1 MSKIS
6 EHIFGLY
13 NQLIDDEVQPIDE
26 SVVDDAIGVINTINV
41 TNADSLFYFLAAMNL
56 LNAAIKTAKH
66 KSQLFYGF
74 IKTRVSKIADSI
86 LQNPS
91 SYKDTS
97 VYYDETQKCMYFE
110 VYDVIFSFHQ
120 IQETKLIKN
129 IASKNDRI
137 QWTGIRLQRIAQN
150 IFLYAKQLNIDSDK
164 LSDDMD
170 TQTTN
175 NSNGNNNCL
184 NAVNPNLFPCPDC
197 GKKISVHAK
206 ICPQCGNDLC
216 ACNELLDGIKEGY
229 SLKISYSG
237 TVCLG
242 KLETQN
248 DRFITLRLSDDKWV
262 KVRTSAIDSVELID
276 TNEVSTELFA
286 QQAETF
292 FLHIFELSSID
303 KETLISTNATITK
316 NEKIGLTIITDS
328 GETAICVKPGIV
340 GYKKKD
346 CTIGKRVY
354 CGNIS
359 TNGKCYNSI
368 VEMSYGG
375 LIGFFRKAV
384 SYTRNITQA
393 RKSQILSILTYFIKE
408 MTTNPEA
415 FIEIKNF
422 KKKVKNFL
430 GQLDIECD
438 NFSEIDEI
446 SEERTQQVVSVEPQK
461 KEQPKQQLYKTE
473 TEQLLEDSGLPQLKV
488 LGKID
493 LDAIPDKKKNIFNN
507 SSVASTEHI
516 EITAKP
522 SILSSDEVMAFVD
535 KKLPNLSESKCKQL
549 EKELDTLIRNGQKE
563 ECLRQSYQIINTSR
577 PTPKYLRSY
586 LDRIVNTEIALDHTN
601 EALQSL
607 AYLIVLTEQQNDAN
621 VNSIGHLYITM
632 ARLYQKE
639 NNREE
644 ALKAILYAESVKPNN
659 NAITKLKESIQRMDS
674 IGVENQNALSETS
687 ASENVPN
694 DTNDSIN
701 KMLLEDV
708 CQEARRQELLPSN
721 ETIPAEQLFGKAQN
735 KRNDVTES
743 FENKAQLFLEA
754 AGAYYNFKQTSSIMY
769 KISVANYARL
779 KGHGM
784 YARFANLIRNNSGEL
799 SELQAYRDGACSY
812 YVEALGIFNALG
824 ERNHLQELL
833 LKYLQLHFVI
843 SQLEGGKTPDPDWET
858 WTLKQLQQDCLNND
872 SAENFRTLL
881 SSYITVGAAA
891 EGAWGTL
898 ANDADGTGVFTG
910 KCHSMK
916 FRNRAF
922 DLFNEIEHSA
932 IDNNPS
938 VSFNSFVKQIFSHRQ
953 ARIKQLN
960 ACLQNCLDWNFNLF
974 NISLFASMWDSA
986 RSLSSI
992 MTATDIKS
1000 QNTINSIIDIL
1011 KPYASHKSNERYRD
1025 LVSSQTAILKCK
1037 DAIVATTT
1045 YYGRTFF
1052 LPLFD
1057 KWLDEIG
1064 KQIEEKDANALP
1076 NLSISP
1082 DPCYVKIDDNNNS
1095 YIDFVVSNI
1104 GESTTQSFVVNIVI
1118 NNKLYKIEHLTELAA
1133 EECCTESLFTNDIK
1147 GIFSFD
1153 VHFSIVPKYQ
1163 NRELPPME
1171 SEATYEIEEGDY
1183 IKDENDIP
1191 WTISNTP
1198 PDTVFK
1204 GREKNLDTLVSHY
1217 LSKDRSQTYILY
1229 GLTRTGKSS
1238 MLDYLRDRINGQ
1250 SLKEDSSIHIMTF
1263 KWYLN
1268 EFSYIRSSVEDF
1280 WTWAIETNI
1289 YNVLDKTDPKLADA
1303 IDVAYSNSL
1312 PTAGSW
1318 TQADFS
1324 RIIDIL
1330 NEHNFVPLITI
1341 DEFSY
1346 VRDMLKTKL
1355 LDATFVS
1362 TLRNLALTGKAC
1374 FVYAGTYDIKDLPKE
1389 KEYGIVGQMNN
1400 TTPMHINEIDDVF
1413 ANELIDACPQ
1423 ILFDERV
1430 KSYIRTMSGC
1440 VPYWI
1445 QWICKDCGKYAV
1457 AHKKKHLGL
1466 RDVGHV
1472 VDVLTGSVKP
1482 DLLDC
1487 WQALDEENFQNN
1499 QITPGN
1505 IEEQQLITS
1514 LAFLLKDST
1523 PMMGRGISMDELKQL
1538 WEQYSVPSDK
1548 KLKMAKAL
1556 TALEER
1562 KVLKSFTDENREVY
1576 KFRVELFRCFWY
1588 NHHKDIDTILTL

>member
-1 MSKIS
+1 MSTIS

-13 NQLIDDEVQPIDE
+13 NQLVDDEIQPIDE
-26 SVVDDAIGVINTINV
+26 TVVDDAIGVINKISV
-41 TNADSLFYFLAAMNL
+41 SDADSLFYFLAAMNL

-74 IKTRVSKIADSI
+74 IKTRVSKITDLI

-91 SYKDTS
+91 FYTDTS
-97 VYYDETQKCMYFE
+97 VYYDDKQRCMYFE
-110 VYDVIFSFHQ
+110 VYGVIFSFHQ
-120 IQETKLIKN
+120 VQETKLIKN

-197 GKKISVHAK
+197 GKEISVHAK

-237 TVCLG
+237 TVSLG

-248 DRFITLRLSDDKWV
+248 ARFITLRLSDDKRV

-276 TNEVSTELFA
+276 TNEISTELFA

-303 KETLISTNATITK
+303 KETLISTNATIVK
-316 NEKIGLTIITDS
+316 VEKIGLTIITDS
-328 GETAICVKPGIV
+328 GKTAICVKRGIV

-346 CTIGKRVY
+346 CTIGRRVY

-375 LIGFFRKAV
+375 LIGFFCKAV
-384 SYTRNITQA
+384 SYSRNITQA

-408 MTTNPEA
+408 MATNPEA

-446 SEERTQQVVSVEPQK
+446 SEEGTQQVVSVELQK

-473 TEQLLEDSGLPQLKV
+473 TEQLLEGSGLSQLKV

-493 LDAIPDKKKNIFNN
+493 LDAIPGKKKNIVNN

-607 AYLIVLTEQQNDAN
+607 AYLIVLTEQQSDVN

-632 ARLYQKE
+632 ARLYQKD

-674 IGVENQNALSETS
+674 NDINNSDSSSDTS
-687 ASENVPN
+687 TPINGSV
-694 DTNDSIN
+694 DTNDSIS

-708 CQEARRQELLPSN
+708 CQEAKRQELLPSN
-721 ETIPAEQLFGKAQN
+721 EIIPAEQLFGKAQN
-735 KRNDVTES
+735 KRNDATES

-754 AGAYYNFKQTSSIMY
+754 AGAYYNSKQTSSIMY

-784 YARFANLIRNNSGEL
+784 YARFANLIRNNTGEFA
-799 SELQAYRDGACSY
+799 ELQALCDCACSY
-812 YVEALGIFNALG
+812 YIEALGIFNSLG
-824 ERNHLQELL
+824 EKNHLQELL

-843 SQLEGGKTPDPDWET
+843 SQLEGGKTPDSDWED
-858 WTLKQLQQDCLNND
+858 WTLKAKLQEILFGDSNEEQKVFFRSCIAIGASSENSWNTLSGSSDGLMPMFSAFRDDDNLRKKCCNLINSIENANVDSKLTSGTFLKRIIQHRRTRITKLETCLHDCLEWKFDQFDITTFVSLWD
-872 SAENFRTLL
+872 SVLEHSALMTNTDTNSQNIVKEVLN
-881 SSYITVGAAA
+881 
-891 EGAWGTL
+891 TL
-898 ANDADGTGVFTG
+898 ANYAG
-910 KCHSMK
+910 
-916 FRNRAF
+916 
-922 DLFNEIEHSA
+922 
-932 IDNNPS
+932 
-938 VSFNSFVKQIFSHRQ
+938 HRE
-953 ARIKQLN
+953 
-960 ACLQNCLDWNFNLF
+960 
-974 NISLFASMWDSA
+974 
-986 RSLSSI
+986 
-992 MTATDIKS
+992 
-1000 QNTINSIIDIL
+1000 
-1011 KPYASHKSNERYRD
+1011 NERYRS
-1025 LVSSQTAILKCK
+1025 LVTSQQILLNGQKS
-1037 DAIVATTT
+1037 ITETTT
-1045 YYGRTFF
+1045 IYGRTFF
-1052 LPLFD
+1052 SHLFNN
-1057 KWLDEIG
+1057 WLEEIG
-1064 KQIEEKDANALP
+1064 RQIKEKEAQTLP
-1076 NLSISP
+1076 VLSISCEP
-1082 DPCYVKIDDNNNS
+1082 AFITKDLSGNGCISIVVTNNG
-1095 YIDFVVSNI
+1095 D
-1104 GESTTQSFVVNIVI
+1104 STAESFVVTASI
-1118 NNKLYKIEHLTELAA
+1118 NGKKYSITHNEELSAGD
-1133 EECCTESLFTNDIK
+1133 CCGERFISPDFYEIISANVK
-1147 GIFSFD
+1147 FD
-1153 VHFSIVPKYQ
+1153 LVAKYQ
-1163 NRELPPME
+1163 GKELQPREY
-1171 SEATYEIEEGDY
+1171 EATYEVENEDVLS
-1183 IKDENDIP
+1183 DEIDIP

-1198 PDTVFK
+1198 EEHIFK
-1204 GREKNLDTLVSHY
+1204 GREKELRTLIDHY
-1217 LSKDRSQTYILY
+1217 LSKDRSLTYILY

-1238 MLDYLRDRINGQ
+1238 ILDYLRNRIDGQ
-1250 SLKEDSSIHIMTF
+1250 ILKEDSSKHILAF

-1268 EFSYIRSSVEDF
+1268 EFPYKNSTSAQF
-1280 WTWAIETNI
+1280 WTWALETNI
-1289 YNVLDKTDPKLADA
+1289 YDKLTDELADKVEA
-1303 IDVAYSNSL
+1303 AYGEDGLPPAESLSQIDFCKVV
-1312 PTAGSW
+1312 
-1318 TQADFS
+1318 DV
-1324 RIIDIL
+1324 L
-1330 NEHNFVPLITI
+1330 NENNVIPLVTI
-1341 DEFSY
+1341 DEFSF
-1346 VRDMLKTKL
+1346 VRLMLKEGL
-1355 LDATFVS
+1355 IDATFIS

-1374 FVYAGTYDIKDLPKE
+1374 FVYSGTYDIKELPKE
-1389 KEYGIVGQMNN
+1389 KEYIAGQMNN
-1400 TTPMHINEIDDVF
+1400 TLPMPINQIEEQY
-1413 ANELIDACPQ
+1413 ANELIDACPK
-1423 ILFDERV
+1423 IIFDERA
-1430 KSYIRTMSGC
+1430 KAYIRALSGC

-1445 QWICKDCGKYAV
+1445 QWICLACGKYAV
-1457 AHKKKHLGL
+1457 ASKHRHLGFNEVN
-1466 RDVGHV
+1466 DVV
-1472 VDVLTGSVKP
+1472 RVLTGEVQPGKGDTWES
-1482 DLLDC
+1482 
-1487 WQALDEENFQNN
+1487 LDETNFHNN
-1499 QITPGN
+1499 QIDPEN
-1505 IEEQQLITS
+1505 IAEHQLIS
-1514 LAFLLKDST
+1514 SISYLNREST
-1523 PMMGRGISMDELKQL
+1523 QIERGISMDELKRL
-1538 WEQYSVPSDK
+1538 WDKYSVNEERRLSMTRALASLKDK
-1548 KLKMAKAL
+1548 KILY
-1556 TALEER
+1556 
-1562 KVLKSFTDENREVY
+1562 SFTDEGREVY
-1576 KFRVELFRCFWY
+1576 RLSVDLFRRWWY
-1588 NHHKDIDTILTL
+1588 VHHRDLDLEFSL

>member
-1 MSKIS
+1 MSTIS

-13 NQLIDDEVQPIDE
+13 NQLVDDEIQPIDE
-26 SVVDDAIGVINTINV
+26 TVVDDAIGVINKISV
-41 TNADSLFYFLAAMNL
+41 SDADSLFYFLAAMNL

-74 IKTRVSKIADSI
+74 IKTRVSKITDLI

-91 SYKDTS
+91 FYTDTS
-97 VYYDETQKCMYFE
+97 VYYDDKQRCMYFE
-110 VYDVIFSFHQ
+110 VYGVIFSFHQ
-120 IQETKLIKN
+120 VQETKLIKN

-197 GKKISVHAK
+197 GKEISVHAK

-237 TVCLG
+237 TVSLG

-276 TNEVSTELFA
+276 TNEISTELFA

-316 NEKIGLTIITDS
+316 VEKIGLTIITDS

-346 CTIGKRVY
+346 CTIGRRVY

-384 SYTRNITQA
+384 SYNRNITQA

-446 SEERTQQVVSVEPQK
+446 SEEGTQQVVSVEPQK
-461 KEQPKQQLYKTE
+461 KEQLKQQLYKTE
-473 TEQLLEDSGLPQLKV
+473 TEQLLEGSGLTQLKV

-493 LDAIPDKKKNIFNN
+493 LDAIPGKKKNIFNN

-535 KKLPNLSESKCKQL
+535 KKLPNLSELKCKQL

-607 AYLIVLTEQQNDAN
+607 AYLIVLTEQQSNVN
-621 VNSIGHLYITM
+621 VNSISHLYITM
-632 ARLYQKE
+632 ARLYQKG

-674 IGVENQNALSETS
+674 NDINNSDSSSDTS
-687 ASENVPN
+687 TPINGSV
-694 DTNDSIN
+694 DTNDSIS

-708 CQEARRQELLPSN
+708 CQEAKRQELLPSN
-721 ETIPAEQLFGKAQN
+721 EIIPAEQLFGRAQN
-735 KRNDVTES
+735 KRNDQSVS
-743 FENKAQLFLEA
+743 FEGKAQLFLEA
-754 AGAYYNFKQTSSIMY
+754 AGAYYNSKQTSTIMY

-784 YARFANLIRNNSGEL
+784 YARFANLIGNDSTEL
-799 SELQAYRDGACSY
+799 IELQALRDSACSY
-812 YVEALGIFNALG
+812 YVEALGIFNTLG
-824 ERNHLQELL
+824 EKDNLRELL
-833 LKYLQLHFVI
+833 LKYLQLSFVT
-843 SQLEGGKTPDPDWET
+843 SQIEGNKTPESDWEIISLGKLQEIC
-858 WTLKQLQQDCLNND
+858 LKGDSSENLNLLLRTYLVVGSAAEDVWISLIND
-872 SAENFRTLL
+872 KSGIGPFRGKCSDSERFKKQAFNILNQINQSTIDVDDDLENFMHSLFVHRNKRKKILSEAIQICLSWKFYSFDL
-881 SSYITVGAAA
+881 SS
-891 EGAWGTL
+891 
-898 ANDADGTGVFTG
+898 
-910 KCHSMK
+910 
-916 FRNRAF
+916 F
-922 DLFNEIEHSA
+922 DKKWRKVLEYK
-932 IDNNPS
+932 D
-938 VSFNSFVKQIFSHRQ
+938 
-953 ARIKQLN
+953 L
-960 ACLQNCLDWNFNLF
+960 
-974 NISLFASMWDSA
+974 
-986 RSLSSI
+986 
-992 MTATDIKS
+992 MTNTDIIS
-1000 QNTINSIIDIL
+1000 INSLIEVIEIL
-1011 KPYASHKSNERYRD
+1011 KPYAGRKENERTRI
-1025 LVSSQTAILKCK
+1025 LVRAQQTLLGAQKTIA
-1037 DAIVATTT
+1037 DTTT
-1045 YYGRTFF
+1045 YYGNTFF
-1052 LPLFD
+1052 SILINN
-1057 KWLDEIG
+1057 WLKEISR
-1064 KQIEEKDANALP
+1064 QIEERDARTLPMLNISSKPAFITKDEHGNGVISIVVTNNGDSTAESFYVTATIDGKEYKVLHEGE
-1076 NLSISP
+1076 LSSG
-1082 DPCYVKIDDNNNS
+1082 DCS
-1095 YIDFVVSNI
+1095 
-1104 GESTTQSFVVNIVI
+1104 GESFVSSDFSS
-1118 NNKLYKIEHLTELAA
+1118 L
-1133 EECCTESLFTNDIK
+1133 ESANVKFLLIA
-1147 GIFSFD
+1147 
-1153 VHFSIVPKYQ
+1153 KYQ
-1163 NRELPPME
+1163 GKDLNPIVY
-1171 SEATYEIEEGDY
+1171 EATYEIESEDVLS
-1183 IKDENDIP
+1183 DEIDIP
-1191 WTISNTP
+1191 WNISNTP
-1198 PDTVFK
+1198 EEHIFK
-1204 GREKNLDTLVSHY
+1204 GREKELKTLIDHY
-1217 LSKDRSQTYILY
+1217 LSKDRSLTYILY

-1238 MLDYLRDRINGQ
+1238 ILDYLRNRIDGQ
-1250 SLKEDSSIHIMTF
+1250 ILKEDSSKHILAF

-1268 EFSYIRSSVEDF
+1268 EFPYKNSTSAQF
-1280 WTWAIETNI
+1280 WTWALETNI
-1289 YNVLDKTDPKLADA
+1289 YDKLTDELADKVEA
-1303 IDVAYSNSL
+1303 AYGKDGLPPAESLSQIDFCKVV
-1312 PTAGSW
+1312 
-1318 TQADFS
+1318 DV
-1324 RIIDIL
+1324 L
-1330 NEHNFVPLITI
+1330 NENNVIPLVTI
-1341 DEFSY
+1341 DEFSF
-1346 VRDMLKTKL
+1346 VRLMLKEGL
-1355 LDATFVS
+1355 IDATFIS
-1362 TLRNLALTGKAC
+1362 TLRNLALAGKAC
-1374 FVYAGTYDIKDLPKE
+1374 FVYSGTYDIKELPKE
-1389 KEYGIVGQMNN
+1389 KEYIAGQMNN
-1400 TTPMHINEIDDVF
+1400 TLPMPINQIEEQY
-1413 ANELIDACPQ
+1413 ANELIDACPK
-1423 ILFDERV
+1423 IIFDERA
-1430 KSYIRTMSGC
+1430 KAYIRALSGC

-1445 QWICKDCGKYAV
+1445 QWICLACGKYAV
-1457 AHKKKHLGL
+1457 ARKHRHLGFNEVN
-1466 RDVGHV
+1466 DVV
-1472 VDVLTGSVKP
+1472 RVLTGEVQPGKRDTWES
-1482 DLLDC
+1482 
-1487 WQALDEENFQNN
+1487 LDETNFHNN
-1499 QITPGN
+1499 QIDPEN
-1505 IEEQQLITS
+1505 IAEHQLIS
-1514 LAFLLKDST
+1514 SISYLNREST
-1523 PMMGRGISMDELKQL
+1523 QIERGISMDELKRL
-1538 WEQYSVPSDK
+1538 WDKYSVNEERRLSMTRALASLKDK
-1548 KLKMAKAL
+1548 KILY
-1556 TALEER
+1556 
-1562 KVLKSFTDENREVY
+1562 SFTDEGREVY
-1576 KFRVELFRCFWY
+1576 RLSVDLFRRWWY
-1588 NHHKDIDTILTL
+1588 VHHRDLDLEFSL

>member
-1 MSKIS
+1 MSTIS

-13 NQLIDDEVQPIDE
+13 NQLVDDEIQPIDE
-26 SVVDDAIGVINTINV
+26 TVVDDAIGVINKISV
-41 TNADSLFYFLAAMNL
+41 SDADSLFYFLAAMNL

-74 IKTRVSKIADSI
+74 IKTRVSKITDLI

-91 SYKDTS
+91 FYTDTS
-97 VYYDETQKCMYFE
+97 VYYDDKQRCMYFE
-110 VYDVIFSFHQ
+110 VYGVIFSFHQ
-120 IQETKLIKN
+120 VQETKLIKN

-197 GKKISVHAK
+197 GKEISVHAK

-237 TVCLG
+237 TVSLG

-276 TNEVSTELFA
+276 TNEISTELFA

-316 NEKIGLTIITDS
+316 VEKIGLTIITDS

-346 CTIGKRVY
+346 CTIGRRVY

-384 SYTRNITQA
+384 SYNRNITQA

-446 SEERTQQVVSVEPQK
+446 SEEGTQQVVSVEPQK
-461 KEQPKQQLYKTE
+461 KEQLKQQLYKTE
-473 TEQLLEDSGLPQLKV
+473 TEQLLEGSGLPQLKV

-493 LDAIPDKKKNIFNN
+493 LDAIPGKKKNIFNN
-507 SSVASTEHI
+507 SSVASTGHI

-535 KKLPNLSESKCKQL
+535 KKLPNLSELKCKQL

-607 AYLIVLTEQQNDAN
+607 AYLIVLTEQQSNVN
-621 VNSIGHLYITM
+621 VNSISHLYITM
-632 ARLYQKE
+632 ARLYQKG

-674 IGVENQNALSETS
+674 NDINNSDSSSDTS
-687 ASENVPN
+687 TPINGSV
-694 DTNDSIN
+694 DTNDSIS

-708 CQEARRQELLPSN
+708 CQEAKRQELLPSN
-721 ETIPAEQLFGKAQN
+721 EIIPAEQLFGRAQN
-735 KRNDVTES
+735 KRNDQSVS
-743 FENKAQLFLEA
+743 FEGKAQLFLEA
-754 AGAYYNFKQTSSIMY
+754 AGAYYNSKQTSTIMY

-784 YARFANLIRNNSGEL
+784 YARFANLIGNDSTEL
-799 SELQAYRDGACSY
+799 IELQALRDSACSY
-812 YVEALGIFNALG
+812 YVEALGIFNTLG
-824 ERNHLQELL
+824 EKDNLRELL
-833 LKYLQLHFVI
+833 LKYLQLSFVT
-843 SQLEGGKTPDPDWET
+843 SQIEGNKTPESDWEIISLGKLQEIC
-858 WTLKQLQQDCLNND
+858 LKGDSSENLNLLLRTYLVVGSAAEDVWISLIND
-872 SAENFRTLL
+872 KSGIGPFRGKCSDSERFKKQAFNILNQINQSTIDVDDDLENFMHSLFIHRNKRKKILSEAIQICLSWKFYSFDL
-881 SSYITVGAAA
+881 SS
-891 EGAWGTL
+891 
-898 ANDADGTGVFTG
+898 
-910 KCHSMK
+910 
-916 FRNRAF
+916 F
-922 DLFNEIEHSA
+922 DKKWRKVLEYK
-932 IDNNPS
+932 D
-938 VSFNSFVKQIFSHRQ
+938 
-953 ARIKQLN
+953 L
-960 ACLQNCLDWNFNLF
+960 
-974 NISLFASMWDSA
+974 
-986 RSLSSI
+986 
-992 MTATDIKS
+992 MTNTDIIS
-1000 QNTINSIIDIL
+1000 INSLIEVIEIL
-1011 KPYASHKSNERYRD
+1011 KPYAGRKENERTRI
-1025 LVSSQTAILKCK
+1025 LVRAQQTLLGAQKTIA
-1037 DAIVATTT
+1037 DTTT
-1045 YYGRTFF
+1045 YYGNTFF
-1052 LPLFD
+1052 SILINN
-1057 KWLDEIG
+1057 WLKEISR
-1064 KQIEEKDANALP
+1064 QIEERDARTLPMLNISSKPAFITKDEHGNGVISIVVTNNGDSTAESFYVTATIDGKEYKVLHEGE
-1076 NLSISP
+1076 LSSG
-1082 DPCYVKIDDNNNS
+1082 DCS
-1095 YIDFVVSNI
+1095 
-1104 GESTTQSFVVNIVI
+1104 GESFVSSDFSS
-1118 NNKLYKIEHLTELAA
+1118 L
-1133 EECCTESLFTNDIK
+1133 ESANVKFLLIA
-1147 GIFSFD
+1147 
-1153 VHFSIVPKYQ
+1153 KYQ
-1163 NRELPPME
+1163 GKDLNPIVY
-1171 SEATYEIEEGDY
+1171 EATYEIESEDVLS
-1183 IKDENDIP
+1183 DEIDIP
-1191 WTISNTP
+1191 WNISNTP
-1198 PDTVFK
+1198 EEHIFK
-1204 GREKNLDTLVSHY
+1204 GREKELKTLIDHY
-1217 LSKDRSQTYILY
+1217 LSKDRSLTYILY

-1238 MLDYLRDRINGQ
+1238 ILDYLRNRIDGQ
-1250 SLKEDSSIHIMTF
+1250 ILKEDSSKHILAF

-1268 EFSYIRSSVEDF
+1268 EFPYKNSTSAQF
-1280 WTWAIETNI
+1280 WTWALETNI
-1289 YNVLDKTDPKLADA
+1289 YDKLTDELADKVEA
-1303 IDVAYSNSL
+1303 AYGKDGLPPAESLSQIDFCKVV
-1312 PTAGSW
+1312 
-1318 TQADFS
+1318 DV
-1324 RIIDIL
+1324 L
-1330 NEHNFVPLITI
+1330 NENNVIPLVTI
-1341 DEFSY
+1341 DEFSF
-1346 VRDMLKTKL
+1346 VRLMLKEGL
-1355 LDATFVS
+1355 IDATFIS
-1362 TLRNLALTGKAC
+1362 TLRNLALAGKAC
-1374 FVYAGTYDIKDLPKE
+1374 FVYSGTYDIKELPKE
-1389 KEYGIVGQMNN
+1389 KEYIAGQMNN
-1400 TTPMHINEIDDVF
+1400 TLPMPINQIEEQY
-1413 ANELIDACPQ
+1413 ANELIDACPK
-1423 ILFDERV
+1423 IIFDERA
-1430 KSYIRTMSGC
+1430 KAYIRALSGC

-1445 QWICKDCGKYAV
+1445 QWICLACGKYAV
-1457 AHKKKHLGL
+1457 ARKHRHLGFNEVN
-1466 RDVGHV
+1466 DVV
-1472 VDVLTGSVKP
+1472 RVLTGEVQPGKRDTWES
-1482 DLLDC
+1482 
-1487 WQALDEENFQNN
+1487 LDETNFHNN
-1499 QITPGN
+1499 QIDPEN
-1505 IEEQQLITS
+1505 IAEHQLIS
-1514 LAFLLKDST
+1514 SISYLNREST
-1523 PMMGRGISMDELKQL
+1523 QIERGISMDELKRL
-1538 WEQYSVPSDK
+1538 WDKYSVNEERRLSMTRALASLKDK
-1548 KLKMAKAL
+1548 KILY
-1556 TALEER
+1556 
-1562 KVLKSFTDENREVY
+1562 SFTDEGREVY
-1576 KFRVELFRCFWY
+1576 RLSVDLFRRWWY
-1588 NHHKDIDTILTL
+1588 VHHRDLDLEFSL

>member
-1 MSKIS
+1 MSTIS

-13 NQLIDDEVQPIDE
+13 NQLVDDEIQPIDE
-26 SVVDDAIGVINTINV
+26 TVVDDAIGVINKISV
-41 TNADSLFYFLAAMNL
+41 SDADSLFYFLAAMNL

-74 IKTRVSKIADSI
+74 IKTRVSKITDLI

-91 SYKDTS
+91 FYTDTS
-97 VYYDETQKCMYFE
+97 VYYDDKQRCMYFE
-110 VYDVIFSFHQ
+110 VYGVIFSFHQ
-120 IQETKLIKN
+120 VQETKLIKN

-197 GKKISVHAK
+197 GKEISVHAK

-237 TVCLG
+237 TVSLG

-276 TNEVSTELFA
+276 TNEISTELFA

-303 KETLISTNATITK
+303 KETLISTNATIVK
-316 NEKIGLTIITDS
+316 VEKIGLTIITDS
-328 GETAICVKPGIV
+328 GKTAICVKRGIV

-346 CTIGKRVY
+346 CTIGRRVY

-375 LIGFFRKAV
+375 LIGFFCKAV
-384 SYTRNITQA
+384 SYSRNITQA

-408 MTTNPEA
+408 MATNPEA

-446 SEERTQQVVSVEPQK
+446 SEEGTQQVVSVELQK

-473 TEQLLEDSGLPQLKV
+473 TEQLLEGSGLPQLKV

-493 LDAIPDKKKNIFNN
+493 LDAIPGKKKNIVNN

-607 AYLIVLTEQQNDAN
+607 AYLIVLTEQQSNVN
-621 VNSIGHLYITM
+621 VNSISHLYITM
-632 ARLYQKE
+632 ARLYQKG

-674 IGVENQNALSETS
+674 NDINNSDSSSDTS
-687 ASENVPN
+687 TPINGSV
-694 DTNDSIN
+694 DTNDSIS

-708 CQEARRQELLPSN
+708 CQEAKRQELLPSN
-721 ETIPAEQLFGKAQN
+721 EIIPAEQLFGRAQN
-735 KRNDVTES
+735 KRNDQSVS
-743 FENKAQLFLEA
+743 FEGKAQLFLEA
-754 AGAYYNFKQTSSIMY
+754 AGAYYNSKQTSTIMY

-784 YARFANLIRNNSGEL
+784 YARFANLIGNDSTEL
-799 SELQAYRDGACSY
+799 IELQALRDSACSY
-812 YVEALGIFNALG
+812 YVEALEIFNTLG
-824 ERNHLQELL
+824 EKDNLRELL
-833 LKYLQLHFVI
+833 LKYLQLSFVT
-843 SQLEGGKTPDPDWET
+843 SQIEGNKTPESDWEIISLGKLQEIC
-858 WTLKQLQQDCLNND
+858 LKGDSSENLNLLLRTYLVVGSAAEDVWISLIND
-872 SAENFRTLL
+872 KSGIGPFRGKCSGSERFKKQAFNILNQINQSTIDVDDDLENFMHSLFVHRNERKKILSEAIQICLSWKFYSFDL
-881 SSYITVGAAA
+881 SS
-891 EGAWGTL
+891 
-898 ANDADGTGVFTG
+898 
-910 KCHSMK
+910 
-916 FRNRAF
+916 F
-922 DLFNEIEHSA
+922 DNKWRKVLEYK
-932 IDNNPS
+932 D
-938 VSFNSFVKQIFSHRQ
+938 
-953 ARIKQLN
+953 L
-960 ACLQNCLDWNFNLF
+960 
-974 NISLFASMWDSA
+974 
-986 RSLSSI
+986 
-992 MTATDIKS
+992 MTNTDIIS
-1000 QNTINSIIDIL
+1000 INSLIEVIEIL
-1011 KPYASHKSNERYRD
+1011 KPYAGRKENERTRI
-1025 LVSSQTAILKCK
+1025 LVRAQQTLLGAQKTIA
-1037 DAIVATTT
+1037 DTTT
-1045 YYGRTFF
+1045 YYGNTFF
-1052 LPLFD
+1052 SILINN
-1057 KWLDEIG
+1057 WLKEISR
-1064 KQIEEKDANALP
+1064 QIEERDARTLPMLNISSKPAFITKDEHGNGVISIVVTNNGDSTAESFYVTATIDGKEYKVLHEGE
-1076 NLSISP
+1076 LSSG
-1082 DPCYVKIDDNNNS
+1082 DCS
-1095 YIDFVVSNI
+1095 
-1104 GESTTQSFVVNIVI
+1104 GESFVSSDFSS
-1118 NNKLYKIEHLTELAA
+1118 L
-1133 EECCTESLFTNDIK
+1133 ESANVKFLLIA
-1147 GIFSFD
+1147 
-1153 VHFSIVPKYQ
+1153 KYQ
-1163 NRELPPME
+1163 GKDLNPIVY
-1171 SEATYEIEEGDY
+1171 EATYEFESEDVLS
-1183 IKDENDIP
+1183 DEIDIP
-1191 WTISNTP
+1191 WNISNTP
-1198 PDTVFK
+1198 EEHIFK
-1204 GREKNLDTLVSHY
+1204 GREKELKTLIDHY
-1217 LSKDRSQTYILY
+1217 LSKDRSLTYILY

-1238 MLDYLRDRINGQ
+1238 ILDYLRNRIDGQ
-1250 SLKEDSSIHIMTF
+1250 ILKEDSSKHILAF
-1263 KWYLN
+1263 KWCLN
-1268 EFSYIRSSVEDF
+1268 ESPYKNSTSAQF
-1280 WTWAIETNI
+1280 WTWALEKNI
-1289 YNVLDKTDPKLADA
+1289 YNKLTDELADKVDA
-1303 IDVAYSNSL
+1303 AYSENGL
-1312 PTAGSW
+1312 PPAECLS
-1318 TQADFS
+1318 QIDFCK
-1324 RIIDIL
+1324 IVDVL
-1330 NEHNFVPLITI
+1330 NENNVIPLVTI

-1346 VRDMLKTKL
+1346 VRLMLKEGL
-1355 LDATFVS
+1355 IDATFIS

-1374 FVYAGTYDIKDLPKE
+1374 FVYSGTYDIKELPKE
-1389 KEYGIVGQMNN
+1389 KEYIAGQMNN
-1400 TTPMHINEIDDVF
+1400 TLPMPINEIEEQY
-1413 ANELIDACPQ
+1413 ANELIDACPK
-1423 ILFDERV
+1423 IIFDERA
-1430 KSYIRTMSGC
+1430 KTYIRALSGC

-1445 QWICKDCGKYAV
+1445 QWICLACGKYAV
-1457 AHKKKHLGL
+1457 ARKHRHLGFNEVN
-1466 RDVGHV
+1466 DVV
-1472 VDVLTGSVKP
+1472 RVLTGEVQPGKGDTWES
-1482 DLLDC
+1482 
-1487 WQALDEENFQNN
+1487 LDETNFHNN
-1499 QITPGN
+1499 QVDPEN
-1505 IEEQQLITS
+1505 IAEHQLIS
-1514 LAFLLKDST
+1514 SISYLNREST
-1523 PMMGRGISMDELKQL
+1523 QIERGISMDELKRL
-1538 WEQYSVPSDK
+1538 WDKYSVNEERRLSMTRALASLKDK
-1548 KLKMAKAL
+1548 KILY
-1556 TALEER
+1556 
-1562 KVLKSFTDENREVY
+1562 SFTDEGREVY
-1576 KFRVELFRCFWY
+1576 RLSVDLFRRWWY
-1588 NHHKDIDTILTL
+1588 VHHRDLDLEFSL

>member
-1 MSKIS
+1 MSTIS

-13 NQLIDDEVQPIDE
+13 NQLVDDEIQPIDE
-26 SVVDDAIGVINTINV
+26 TVVDDAIGVINKISV
-41 TNADSLFYFLAAMNL
+41 SDADSLFYFLAAMNL

-74 IKTRVSKIADSI
+74 IKTRVSKITDLI

-91 SYKDTS
+91 FYTDTS
-97 VYYDETQKCMYFE
+97 VYYDDKQRCMYFE
-110 VYDVIFSFHQ
+110 VYGVIFSFHQ
-120 IQETKLIKN
+120 VQETKLIKN

-197 GKKISVHAK
+197 GKEISVHAK

-237 TVCLG
+237 TVSLG

-276 TNEVSTELFA
+276 TNEISTELFA

-316 NEKIGLTIITDS
+316 VEKIGLTIITDS

-346 CTIGKRVY
+346 CTIGRRVY

-384 SYTRNITQA
+384 SYNRNITQA

-446 SEERTQQVVSVEPQK
+446 SEEGTQQVVSVEPQK
-461 KEQPKQQLYKTE
+461 KEQLKQQLYKTE
-473 TEQLLEDSGLPQLKV
+473 TEQLLEGSGLPQLKV

-493 LDAIPDKKKNIFNN
+493 LDAIPGKKKNIFNN
-507 SSVASTEHI
+507 SSVASTGHI

-535 KKLPNLSESKCKQL
+535 KKLPNLSELKCKQL

-607 AYLIVLTEQQNDAN
+607 AYLIVLTEQQSNVN
-621 VNSIGHLYITM
+621 VNSISHLYITM
-632 ARLYQKE
+632 ARLYQKG

-674 IGVENQNALSETS
+674 NDINNSDSSSDTS
-687 ASENVPN
+687 TPINGSV
-694 DTNDSIN
+694 DTNDSIS

-708 CQEARRQELLPSN
+708 CQEAKRQELLPSN
-721 ETIPAEQLFGKAQN
+721 EIIPAEQLFGRAQN
-735 KRNDVTES
+735 KRNDQSVS
-743 FENKAQLFLEA
+743 FEGKAQLFLEA
-754 AGAYYNFKQTSSIMY
+754 AGAYYNSKQTSTIMY

-784 YARFANLIRNNSGEL
+784 YARFANLIGNDSTEL
-799 SELQAYRDGACSY
+799 IELQALRDSACSY
-812 YVEALGIFNALG
+812 YVEALGIFNTLG
-824 ERNHLQELL
+824 EKDNLRELL
-833 LKYLQLHFVI
+833 LKYLQLSFVT
-843 SQLEGGKTPDPDWET
+843 SQIEGNKTPESDWEIISLGKLQEIC
-858 WTLKQLQQDCLNND
+858 LKGDSSENLNLLLRTYLVVGSAAEDVWISLIND
-872 SAENFRTLL
+872 KSGIGPFRGKCSDSERFKKQAFNILNQINQSTIDVDDDLENFMHSLFVHRNKRKKILSEAIQICLSWKFYSFDL
-881 SSYITVGAAA
+881 SS
-891 EGAWGTL
+891 
-898 ANDADGTGVFTG
+898 
-910 KCHSMK
+910 
-916 FRNRAF
+916 F
-922 DLFNEIEHSA
+922 DKKWRKVLEYK
-932 IDNNPS
+932 D
-938 VSFNSFVKQIFSHRQ
+938 
-953 ARIKQLN
+953 L
-960 ACLQNCLDWNFNLF
+960 
-974 NISLFASMWDSA
+974 
-986 RSLSSI
+986 
-992 MTATDIKS
+992 MTNTDIIS
-1000 QNTINSIIDIL
+1000 INSLIEVIEIL
-1011 KPYASHKSNERYRD
+1011 KPYAGRKENERTRI
-1025 LVSSQTAILKCK
+1025 LVRAQQTLLGAQKTIA
-1037 DAIVATTT
+1037 DTTT
-1045 YYGRTFF
+1045 YYGNTFF
-1052 LPLFD
+1052 SILINN
-1057 KWLDEIG
+1057 WLKEISR
-1064 KQIEEKDANALP
+1064 QIEERDARTLPMLNISSKPAFITKDEHGNGVISIVVTNNGDSTAESFYVTATIDGKEYKVLHEGE
-1076 NLSISP
+1076 LSSG
-1082 DPCYVKIDDNNNS
+1082 DCS
-1095 YIDFVVSNI
+1095 
-1104 GESTTQSFVVNIVI
+1104 GESFVSSDFSS
-1118 NNKLYKIEHLTELAA
+1118 L
-1133 EECCTESLFTNDIK
+1133 ESANVKFLLIA
-1147 GIFSFD
+1147 
-1153 VHFSIVPKYQ
+1153 KYQ
-1163 NRELPPME
+1163 GKDLNPIVY
-1171 SEATYEIEEGDY
+1171 EATYEIESEDVLS
-1183 IKDENDIP
+1183 DEIDIP
-1191 WTISNTP
+1191 WNISNTP
-1198 PDTVFK
+1198 EEHIFK
-1204 GREKNLDTLVSHY
+1204 GREKELKTLIDHY
-1217 LSKDRSQTYILY
+1217 LSKDRSLTYILY

-1238 MLDYLRDRINGQ
+1238 ILDYLRNRIDGQ
-1250 SLKEDSSIHIMTF
+1250 ILKEDSSKHILAF

-1268 EFSYIRSSVEDF
+1268 EFPYKNSTSAQF
-1280 WTWAIETNI
+1280 WTWALETNI
-1289 YNVLDKTDPKLADA
+1289 YDKLTDELADKVEA
-1303 IDVAYSNSL
+1303 AYGKDGLPPAESLSQIDFCKVV
-1312 PTAGSW
+1312 
-1318 TQADFS
+1318 DV
-1324 RIIDIL
+1324 L
-1330 NEHNFVPLITI
+1330 NENNVIPLVTI
-1341 DEFSY
+1341 DEFSF
-1346 VRDMLKTKL
+1346 VRLMLKEGL
-1355 LDATFVS
+1355 IDATFIS
-1362 TLRNLALTGKAC
+1362 TLRNLALAGKAC
-1374 FVYAGTYDIKDLPKE
+1374 FVYSGTYDIKELPKE
-1389 KEYGIVGQMNN
+1389 KEYIAGQMNN
-1400 TTPMHINEIDDVF
+1400 TLPMPINQIEEQY
-1413 ANELIDACPQ
+1413 ANELIDACPK
-1423 ILFDERV
+1423 IIFDERA
-1430 KSYIRTMSGC
+1430 KAYIRALSGC

-1445 QWICKDCGKYAV
+1445 QWICLACGKYAV
-1457 AHKKKHLGL
+1457 ARKHRHLGFNEVN
-1466 RDVGHV
+1466 DVV
-1472 VDVLTGSVKP
+1472 RVLTGEVQPGKRDTWES
-1482 DLLDC
+1482 
-1487 WQALDEENFQNN
+1487 LDETNFHNN
-1499 QITPGN
+1499 QIDPEN
-1505 IEEQQLITS
+1505 IAEHQLIS
-1514 LAFLLKDST
+1514 SISYLNREST
-1523 PMMGRGISMDELKQL
+1523 QIERGISMDELKRL
-1538 WEQYSVPSDK
+1538 WDKYSVNEERRLSMTRALASLKDK
-1548 KLKMAKAL
+1548 KILY
-1556 TALEER
+1556 
-1562 KVLKSFTDENREVY
+1562 SFTDEGREVY
-1576 KFRVELFRCFWY
+1576 RLSVDLFRRWWY
-1588 NHHKDIDTILTL
+1588 VHHRDLDLEFSL

>member
-1 MSKIS
+1 MSTIS

-13 NQLIDDEVQPIDE
+13 NQLVDDEIQPIDE
-26 SVVDDAIGVINTINV
+26 TVVDDAIGVINKISV
-41 TNADSLFYFLAAMNL
+41 SDADSLFYFLAAMNL

-74 IKTRVSKIADSI
+74 IKTRVSKITDLI

-91 SYKDTS
+91 FYTDTS
-97 VYYDETQKCMYFE
+97 VYYDDKQRCMYFE
-110 VYDVIFSFHQ
+110 VYGVIFSFHQ
-120 IQETKLIKN
+120 VQETKLIKN

-197 GKKISVHAK
+197 GKEISVHAK

-237 TVCLG
+237 TVSLG

-276 TNEVSTELFA
+276 TNEISTELFA

-292 FLHIFELSSID
+292 FLHIFELSSIN
-303 KETLISTNATITK
+303 KETLISTNATIAK
-316 NEKIGLTIITDS
+316 VEKIGLTIITDS

-346 CTIGKRVY
+346 CTIGRRVY

-384 SYTRNITQA
+384 SYSRNITQA
-393 RKSQILSILTYFIKE
+393 RKSQILFILTYFIKE
-408 MTTNPEA
+408 MATNPEA

-446 SEERTQQVVSVEPQK
+446 SEEGTQQVVSVELQK
-461 KEQPKQQLYKTE
+461 RNNQNQQLYKTE
-473 TEQLLEDSGLPQLKV
+473 TEQLLEGSGLPQLKV

-493 LDAIPDKKKNIFNN
+493 LDAIPSKKKNIFNN

-607 AYLIVLTEQQNDAN
+607 AYLIVLTEQQSNVN
-621 VNSIGHLYITM
+621 VNSISHLYITM
-632 ARLYQKE
+632 ARLYQKD

-644 ALKAILYAESVKPNN
+644 ALKAILYAERVKPNN

-674 IGVENQNALSETS
+674 NNINNSDSSSDTS
-687 ASENVPN
+687 TPINGSV
-694 DTNDSIN
+694 DTNDSIS

-708 CQEARRQELLPSN
+708 CQEAKRQELLPSN
-721 ETIPAEQLFGKAQN
+721 EIIPAEQLFGRAQN
-735 KRNDVTES
+735 KRNDQSVS
-743 FENKAQLFLEA
+743 FEGKAQLFLEA
-754 AGAYYNFKQTSSIMY
+754 AGAYYNSKQTSSIMY

-784 YARFANLIRNNSGEL
+784 YARFANLIRNNTGEFA
-799 SELQAYRDGACSY
+799 ELQALCDCACSY
-812 YVEALGIFNALG
+812 YIEALGIFNSLG
-824 ERNHLQELL
+824 EKNHLQELL

-843 SQLEGGKTPDPDWET
+843 SQLEGGKTPDSDWED
-858 WTLKQLQQDCLNND
+858 WTLKAKLQEILFGDSNEEQKVFFRSCIAIGASSENSWNTLSGSSDGLMPMFSAFRDDDNLRKKCCNLINSIENANVDSKLTSGTFLKRIIQHRRTRITKLETCLHDCLEWKFDQFDITTFVSLWD
-872 SAENFRTLL
+872 SVLEHSALMTNTDTNSQNIVKEVLN
-881 SSYITVGAAA
+881 
-891 EGAWGTL
+891 TL
-898 ANDADGTGVFTG
+898 ANYAG
-910 KCHSMK
+910 
-916 FRNRAF
+916 
-922 DLFNEIEHSA
+922 
-932 IDNNPS
+932 
-938 VSFNSFVKQIFSHRQ
+938 HRE
-953 ARIKQLN
+953 
-960 ACLQNCLDWNFNLF
+960 
-974 NISLFASMWDSA
+974 
-986 RSLSSI
+986 
-992 MTATDIKS
+992 
-1000 QNTINSIIDIL
+1000 
-1011 KPYASHKSNERYRD
+1011 NERYRS
-1025 LVSSQTAILKCK
+1025 LVTSQQILLNGQKS
-1037 DAIVATTT
+1037 ITETTT
-1045 YYGRTFF
+1045 IYGRTFF
-1052 LPLFD
+1052 SHLFNN
-1057 KWLDEIG
+1057 WLEEIG
-1064 KQIEEKDANALP
+1064 RQIKEKEAQTLP
-1076 NLSISP
+1076 VLSISCEP
-1082 DPCYVKIDDNNNS
+1082 AFITKDLSGNGCISIVVTNNG
-1095 YIDFVVSNI
+1095 D
-1104 GESTTQSFVVNIVI
+1104 STAESFVVTASI
-1118 NNKLYKIEHLTELAA
+1118 NGKKYSITHNEELSAGD
-1133 EECCTESLFTNDIK
+1133 CCGERFISPDFYEIISANVK
-1147 GIFSFD
+1147 FD
-1153 VHFSIVPKYQ
+1153 LVAKYQ
-1163 NRELPPME
+1163 GKELQPREY
-1171 SEATYEIEEGDY
+1171 EATYEVENEDVLS
-1183 IKDENDIP
+1183 DEIDIP

-1198 PDTVFK
+1198 EEHIFK
-1204 GREKNLDTLVSHY
+1204 GREKELRTLIDHY
-1217 LSKDRSQTYILY
+1217 LSKDRSLTYILY

-1238 MLDYLRDRINGQ
+1238 ILDYLRNRIDGQ
-1250 SLKEDSSIHIMTF
+1250 ILKEDSSKHILAF

-1268 EFSYIRSSVEDF
+1268 EFPYKNSTSAQF
-1280 WTWAIETNI
+1280 WTWALETNI
-1289 YNVLDKTDPKLADA
+1289 YDKLTDELADKVEA
-1303 IDVAYSNSL
+1303 AYGEDGLPPAESLSQIDFCKVV
-1312 PTAGSW
+1312 
-1318 TQADFS
+1318 DV
-1324 RIIDIL
+1324 L
-1330 NEHNFVPLITI
+1330 NENNVIPLVTI
-1341 DEFSY
+1341 DEFSF
-1346 VRDMLKTKL
+1346 VRLMLKEGL
-1355 LDATFVS
+1355 IDATFIS

-1374 FVYAGTYDIKDLPKE
+1374 FVYSGTYDIKELPKE
-1389 KEYGIVGQMNN
+1389 KEYIAGQMNN
-1400 TTPMHINEIDDVF
+1400 TLPMPINQIEEQY
-1413 ANELIDACPQ
+1413 ANELIDACPK
-1423 ILFDERV
+1423 IIFDERA
-1430 KSYIRTMSGC
+1430 KAYIRALSGC

-1445 QWICKDCGKYAV
+1445 QWICLACGKYAV
-1457 AHKKKHLGL
+1457 ASKHRHLGFNEVN
-1466 RDVGHV
+1466 DVV
-1472 VDVLTGSVKP
+1472 RVLTGEVQPGKGDTWES
-1482 DLLDC
+1482 
-1487 WQALDEENFQNN
+1487 LDETNFHNN
-1499 QITPGN
+1499 QIDPEN
-1505 IEEQQLITS
+1505 IAEHQLIS
-1514 LAFLLKDST
+1514 SISYLNREST
-1523 PMMGRGISMDELKQL
+1523 QIERGISMDELKRL
-1538 WEQYSVPSDK
+1538 WDKYSVNEERRLSMTRALASLKDK
-1548 KLKMAKAL
+1548 KILY
-1556 TALEER
+1556 
-1562 KVLKSFTDENREVY
+1562 SFTDEGREVY
-1576 KFRVELFRCFWY
+1576 RLSVDLFRRWWY
-1588 NHHKDIDTILTL
+1588 VHHRDLDLEFSL

>member
-1 MSKIS
+1 MSTIS

-13 NQLIDDEVQPIDE
+13 NQLVDDEIQPIDE
-26 SVVDDAIGVINTINV
+26 TVVDDAIGVINKISV
-41 TNADSLFYFLAAMNL
+41 SNADSLFYFLAAMNL

-66 KSQLFYGF
+66 KSQLFYDF
-74 IKTRVSKIADSI
+74 IKTRVSKITDLI

-91 SYKDTS
+91 FYTDTS
-97 VYYDETQKCMYFE
+97 VYYDDKQRCMYFE
-110 VYDVIFSFHQ
+110 VYGVIFSFHQ
-120 IQETKLIKN
+120 VQETKLIKN

-197 GKKISVHAK
+197 GKEISVHAK

-237 TVCLG
+237 TVSLG

-248 DRFITLRLSDDKWV
+248 DRFITLRLSDEKWV

-276 TNEVSTELFA
+276 TNEISTELFA

-292 FLHIFELSSID
+292 FIHIFELLSIN

-316 NEKIGLTIITDS
+316 VEKIGLTIITDS

-384 SYTRNITQA
+384 SYSRNITQS
-393 RKSQILSILTYFIKE
+393 RKSQILSILTYFTKE

-430 GQLDIECD
+430 GQLDVECD

-446 SEERTQQVVSVEPQK
+446 SEEGTQQVVSVEPQK

-473 TEQLLEDSGLPQLKV
+473 TEQLLEGSGLPQLKV

-493 LDAIPDKKKNIFNN
+493 LDAIHDKKKNLFNN

-522 SILSSDEVMAFVD
+522 SILSSDEVMAFID

-632 ARLYQKE
+632 ARLYQKG

-674 IGVENQNALSETS
+674 NDINNSDSSSDTS
-687 ASENVPN
+687 THINGSV
-694 DTNDSIN
+694 DTNDSIS

-735 KRNDVTES
+735 KRNDATES
-743 FENKAQLFLEA
+743 FEGKAQLFLEA
-754 AGAYYNFKQTSSIMY
+754 AGAYYNTKQTSSIMY
-769 KISVANYARL
+769 KISVANYARM

-784 YARFANLIRNNSGEL
+784 YARFANLIRNNTGEFA
-799 SELQAYRDGACSY
+799 ELQALCDCACSY
-812 YVEALGIFNALG
+812 YIEALGIFNSLG
-824 ERNHLQELL
+824 EKNHLQELL

-843 SQLEGGKTPDPDWET
+843 SQLEGGKTPDSDWED
-858 WTLKQLQQDCLNND
+858 WTLKAKLQEILFGDSNEEQKVFFRSCIAIGASSENSWNTLSGSPDGLMPMFSAFRDDDNLRKKCCNLINSIENANVDSKLTSGTFLKRIIQHRQTRITKLETCLHDCLEWKFDQFDITTFVSLWNSVLEH
-872 SAENFRTLL
+872 SALMTNTDTYSQNIVKEVLN
-881 SSYITVGAAA
+881 
-891 EGAWGTL
+891 TL
-898 ANDADGTGVFTG
+898 ANYAG
-910 KCHSMK
+910 
-916 FRNRAF
+916 
-922 DLFNEIEHSA
+922 
-932 IDNNPS
+932 
-938 VSFNSFVKQIFSHRQ
+938 HRE
-953 ARIKQLN
+953 
-960 ACLQNCLDWNFNLF
+960 
-974 NISLFASMWDSA
+974 
-986 RSLSSI
+986 
-992 MTATDIKS
+992 
-1000 QNTINSIIDIL
+1000 
-1011 KPYASHKSNERYRD
+1011 NERYRS
-1025 LVSSQTAILKCK
+1025 LVTSQQILLNGQKSI
-1037 DAIVATTT
+1037 AETTT
-1045 YYGRTFF
+1045 NYGRTFF
-1052 LPLFD
+1052 SHLFNN
-1057 KWLDEIG
+1057 WLEEIG
-1064 KQIEEKDANALP
+1064 RQIKEKEARTLP
-1076 NLSISP
+1076 VLSISCEP
-1082 DPCYVKIDDNNNS
+1082 AFITKDLSGNGCISIVITNNG
-1095 YIDFVVSNI
+1095 D
-1104 GESTTQSFVVNIVI
+1104 STAESFVVTASI
-1118 NNKLYKIEHLTELAA
+1118 NGKKYSITHNEELSAGD
-1133 EECCTESLFTNDIK
+1133 CCGERFISPDFYEITSANVK
-1147 GIFSFD
+1147 FD
-1153 VHFSIVPKYQ
+1153 LVAKYQ
-1163 NRELPPME
+1163 GKELQPREY
-1171 SEATYEIEEGDY
+1171 EATYEVENEDVLS
-1183 IKDENDIP
+1183 DEIDIP

-1198 PDTVFK
+1198 KEHIFK
-1204 GREKNLDTLVSHY
+1204 GREKELRTLVDHY
-1217 LSKDRSQTYILY
+1217 LSKDRSLTYILY

-1238 MLDYLRDRINGQ
+1238 ILDYLRNRIDGQ
-1250 SLKEDSSIHIMTF
+1250 ILKEDSSKHILAF

-1268 EFSYIRSSVEDF
+1268 EFPYKNSTSAQF
-1280 WTWAIETNI
+1280 WTWALETNI
-1289 YNVLDKTDPKLADA
+1289 YDKLTDELADKVEA
-1303 IDVAYSNSL
+1303 AYGEDGLPPAESLSQIDFCKVV
-1312 PTAGSW
+1312 
-1318 TQADFS
+1318 DV
-1324 RIIDIL
+1324 L
-1330 NEHNFVPLITI
+1330 NENNVIPLVTI
-1341 DEFSY
+1341 DEFSF
-1346 VRDMLKTKL
+1346 VRLMLKEGL
-1355 LDATFVS
+1355 IDATFIS
-1362 TLRNLALTGKAC
+1362 TLRNLALKGKAC
-1374 FVYAGTYDIKDLPKE
+1374 FVYSGTYDIKELPKE
-1389 KEYGIVGQMNN
+1389 KEYIAGQMNN
-1400 TTPMHINEIDDVF
+1400 TLPMPINQIKEQY
-1413 ANELIDACPQ
+1413 ANELIDACPK
-1423 ILFDERV
+1423 IIFDERA
-1430 KSYIRTMSGC
+1430 KAYIRALSGC

-1445 QWICKDCGKYAV
+1445 QWICLACGKYAV
-1457 AHKKKHLGL
+1457 ASKHRHLGFNEVN
-1466 RDVGHV
+1466 DVV
-1472 VDVLTGSVKP
+1472 RVLTGEIQPGKGDTWES
-1482 DLLDC
+1482 
-1487 WQALDEENFQNN
+1487 LDETNFHNN
-1499 QITPGN
+1499 QIDPEN
-1505 IEEQQLITS
+1505 IAEHQLIS
-1514 LAFLLKDST
+1514 SISYLNREST
-1523 PMMGRGISMDELKQL
+1523 QIERGISMDELKRL
-1538 WEQYSVPSDK
+1538 WDKYSVNEEKRLSMTRALASLKDK
-1548 KLKMAKAL
+1548 KILY
-1556 TALEER
+1556 
-1562 KVLKSFTDENREVY
+1562 SFTDEGREVY
-1576 KFRVELFRCFWY
+1576 RLSVDLFRRWWY
-1588 NHHKDIDTILTL
+1588 VHHRDLDLEFSL